1 MTITVSRNTVY
12 LLLAAV
18 VLGWWLGSSP
28 ASPINPHPVP
38 DRPVLTAFVGTPGD
52 RPCRGVVMYFNFR
65 GIVPFL
71 IAVGAAL
78 GVVCAALAVGA
89 WRIGWWVWEHVQWIP

>member
-38 DRPVLTAFVGTPGD
+38 DRPVLTAFV
-52 RPCRGVVMYFNFR
+52 R
-65 GIVPFL
+65 L
-71 IAVGAAL
+71 AKIAAKL
-78 GVVCAALAVGA
+78 GLWAALAAEQPPEERQQLVQTRRVDAEGHPVIDHA
-89 WRIGWWVWEHVQWIP
+89 EGW